1 MNKYDDIKRF
11 MDKTKLEKL
20 DYKELNEK
28 STGESITG
36 SMNQWTLIKQVS
48 ASEDPAGPLDNGRT
62 TQPTPQS
69 ISADEFSLAASQ
81 PVSEPSFTQSPVNQ
95 PQQPLPQA
103 AAAQPVQQN
112 QATPMSSEVP
122 PPAAGFGLL
131 DALRETLPPVPP
143 QPAPVQAAQ
152 PGKHQPVHTAPTFHA
167 QSVIPDNGGSLLDS
181 LRKVMPESAARPAP
195 VQPAPVHTPAPVQQ
209 AAPVRSQSVQPAA
222 PAHQPAPVHKPAP
235 ASAYTTSTAPA
246 TPASPPS
253 ADANQRFKQMF
264 KQRAPQPASAYLH
277 RDTPLQPLLEMI
289 ASCR

>member
-48 ASEDPAGPLDNGRT
+48 ASEEPAGPLDNGRT
-62 TQPTPQS
+62 TQPTPQA
-69 ISADEFSLAASQ
+69 ISADEFSLSAAQAASVHHAAPQ
-81 PVSEPSFTQSPVNQ
+81 PETQP
-95 PQQPLPQA
+95 A
-103 AAAQPVQQN
+103 THAQS
-112 QATPMSSEVP
+112 TPMSSEVA

-131 DALRETLPPVPP
+131 DALRETLPPAPVAS
-143 QPAPVQAAQ
+143 QPAQ
-152 PGKHQPVHTAPTFHA
+152 HQPVHTAPTLHA
-167 QSVIPDNGGSLLDS
+167 QSVIPDSGSGLLDS
-181 LRKVMPESAARPAP
+181 LRKAMPEAPPVQTPAPAP
-195 VQPAPVHTPAPVQQ
+195 VQAQPVPVAQPAPVRAAPPVQQ
-209 AAPVRSQSVQPAA
+209 PAPVRSPL
-222 PAHQPAPVHKPAP
+222 
-235 ASAYTTSTAPA
+235 
-246 TPASPPS
+246 PASPAHVASPAS

>member
-48 ASEDPAGPLDNGRT
+48 ASEDPAGPLDNGRS

-69 ISADEFSLAASQ
+69 ISADEFSLSAAR
-81 PVSEPSFTQSPVNQ
+81 PVNEHQDNRQITQ
-95 PQQPLPQA
+95 PSVA
-103 AAAQPVQQN
+103 HA
-112 QATPMSSEVP
+112 PMFSEVA

-131 DALRETLPPVPP
+131 DALRETLPPAAAPA
-143 QPAPVQAAQ
+143 PAPVQPAQ
-152 PGKHQPVHTAPTFHA
+152 HQPVHPAPTLHA
-167 QSVIPDNGGSLLDS
+167 QSVIPDSGSGLLDS
-181 LRKVMPESAARPAP
+181 LRKAMPEAPKQPAATVYHQPP
-195 VQPAPVHTPAPVQQ
+195 VQPSAPAYSP
-209 AAPVRSQSVQPAA
+209 APVRST
-222 PAHQPAPVHKPAP
+222 APV
-235 ASAYTTSTAPA
+235 ASASPA
-246 TPASPPS
+246 S

-277 RDTPLQPLLEMI
+277 RDTLLQPLLEMI

>member
-48 ASEDPAGPLDNGRT
+48 ASENPAGPLDNGRT

-81 PVSEPSFTQSPVNQ
+81 PMSEPSFTQPPVNQ

-112 QATPMSSEVP
+112 QAAPLSSEVP
-122 PPAAGFGLL
+122 PPVAGFGLL

-143 QPAPVQAAQ
+143 KPAPVQAAQ

-181 LRKVMPESAARPAP
+181 LRKVMPEAPVRPAH
-195 VQPAPVHTPAPVQQ
+195 VQPAPVQQ
-209 AAPVRSQSVQPAA
+209 AAPVRSQPVQPAA
-222 PAHQPAPVHKPAP
+222 PAYQPAP
-235 ASAYTTSTAPA
+235 ASPYTTSTAPVA
-246 TPASPPS
+246 PASPAS

-264 KQRAPQPASAYLH
+264 KQRAPQPVSAYLH

-289 ASCR
+289 ASCS

>member
-48 ASEDPAGPLDNGRT
+48 ASSEKPTGPLDNGRS

-69 ISADEFSLAASQ
+69 ISADEFSLASARPAPENLTQ
-81 PVSEPSFTQSPVNQ
+81 PVLTPQ
-95 PQQPLPQA
+95 PAAPQA
-103 AAAQPVQQN
+103 PYVQPVTHA
-112 QATPMSSEVP
+112 QAEPMSSEVP

-131 DALRETLPPVPP
+131 DALRETLPPA
-143 QPAPVQAAQ
+143 PAPVQPAQ
-152 PGKHQPVHTAPTFHA
+152 HQTVHTAPTLHA
-167 QSVIPDNGGSLLDS
+167 QSVIPDNGSGLLDS
-181 LRKVMPESAARPAP
+181 LRQAMPEAPQQPVAAPVPAQPAPAARAPDPAPRPAP
-195 VQPAPVHTPAPVQQ
+195 IYTSAPVRAPQPASPAPVMPVTPA
-209 AAPVRSQSVQPAA
+209 
-222 PAHQPAPVHKPAP
+222 
-235 ASAYTTSTAPA
+235 
-246 TPASPPS
+246 S

>member
-48 ASEDPAGPLDNGRT
+48 ASEDPAGPLDNGRS

-69 ISADEFSLAASQ
+69 ISADEFLLSAAR
-81 PVSEPSFTQSPVNQ
+81 PVNEHQDNRQIPQSPVTE
-95 PQQPLPQA
+95 A
-103 AAAQPVQQN
+103 
-112 QATPMSSEVP
+112 PMSAEVA

-131 DALRETLPPVPP
+131 DALRETLPPAAAKPA
-143 QPAPVQAAQ
+143 PAPVQPAQ
-152 PGKHQPVHTAPTFHA
+152 HQPVHTAPTLHA
-167 QSVIPDNGGSLLDS
+167 QSVIPDSGTGLLDS
-181 LRKVMPESAARPAP
+181 LRKAMPEVPK
-195 VQPAPVHTPAPVQQ
+195 QPAPVHPAQVQVQQPVQQ
-209 AAPVRSQSVQPAA
+209 PAATVYHQPPVQHSAPAYSPAPVRST
-222 PAHQPAPVHKPAP
+222 APV
-235 ASAYTTSTAPA
+235 ASASPA
-246 TPASPPS
+246 S

>member
-11 MDKTKLEKL
+11 MDKAKLENL

-48 ASEDPAGPLDNGRT
+48 ASEEPAGPLDNGRT

-69 ISADEFSLAASQ
+69 ISADEFLLSD
-81 PVSEPSFTQSPVNQ
+81 
-95 PQQPLPQA
+95 
-103 AAAQPVQQN
+103 AQPVAGHQEPHFSAAGPVPPR
-112 QATPMSSEVP
+112 QATPMSSQVP
-122 PPAAGFGLL
+122 PPPAGFGLL
-131 DALRETLPPVPP
+131 DALRETLPPAPAQPVPLSVPP
-143 QPAPVQAAQ
+143 AQ
-152 PGKHQPVHTAPTFHA
+152 HPSVHAAPTLHA
-167 QSVIPDNGGSLLDS
+167 QSVVPDSGSGLLDS
-181 LRKVMPESAARPAP
+181 LRKAMPEVPSKPASAPLHTPQPVQYAAAPVYYPPPGQNPTPVRSPESASPA
-195 VQPAPVHTPAPVQQ
+195 
-209 AAPVRSQSVQPAA
+209 
-222 PAHQPAPVHKPAP
+222 
-235 ASAYTTSTAPA
+235 
-246 TPASPPS
+246 S

>member
-48 ASEDPAGPLDNGRT
+48 ASEDPAGPLDNGRS

-69 ISADEFSLAASQ
+69 ISADEFSLSAAR
-81 PVSEPSFTQSPVNQ
+81 PVNEHQDNRQITQ
-95 PQQPLPQA
+95 PSVA
-103 AAAQPVQQN
+103 HA
-112 QATPMSSEVP
+112 PMSSEVA

-131 DALRETLPPVPP
+131 DALRETLPPAAAPA
-143 QPAPVQAAQ
+143 PAPVQPAQ
-152 PGKHQPVHTAPTFHA
+152 HQPVHPAPTLHA
-167 QSVIPDNGGSLLDS
+167 QSVIPDSGSGLLDS
-181 LRKVMPESAARPAP
+181 LRKAMPEAPKQPAATVYHQPP
-195 VQPAPVHTPAPVQQ
+195 VQPSAPAYSP
-209 AAPVRSQSVQPAA
+209 APVRST
-222 PAHQPAPVHKPAP
+222 APV
-235 ASAYTTSTAPA
+235 ASASPA
-246 TPASPPS
+246 S

-277 RDTPLQPLLEMI
+277 RDTLLQPLLEMI

>member
-11 MDKTKLEKL
+11 MDKTKLEQL

-48 ASEDPAGPLDNGRT
+48 ASEDPVGPLDNGRS

-69 ISADEFSLAASQ
+69 ISADEFSLSASQ
-81 PVSEPSFTQSPVNQ
+81 QMNELPATHALLN
-95 PQQPLPQA
+95 QQPVPKTPV
-103 AAAQPVQQN
+103 AQPVVH
-112 QATPMSSEVP
+112 AHAAPISSEVP

-131 DALRETLPPVPP
+131 DALRETLPPAP
-143 QPAPVQAAQ
+143 PAPVQATQQ
-152 PGKHQPVHTAPTFHA
+152 PGKHQPVHTAPTLHA
-167 QSVIPDNGGSLLDS
+167 QSVVPDTGSGLLDS
-181 LRKVMPESAARPAP
+181 LRKVMPEAPVSPAP
-195 VQPAPVHTPAPVQQ
+195 VRAPAPVQQ
-209 AAPVRSQSVQPAA
+209 AAQVHSQPVQPAA
-222 PAHQPAPVHKPAP
+222 PAYQPAPVHKPVP
-235 ASAYTTSTAPA
+235 ASPYTTSTAPVA
-246 TPASPPS
+246 HASPAS

-264 KQRAPQPASAYLH
+264 KQRAPQPAGAYLH

>member
-11 MDKTKLEKL
+11 MDKTKLEQL

-48 ASEDPAGPLDNGRT
+48 ASEEPAGPLDNGRT

-69 ISADEFSLAASQ
+69 ISADEFSLSASH
-81 PVSEPSFTQSPVNQ
+81 PVNEIPFTPNPMNQ
-95 PQQPLPQA
+95 QQPLPQTPVV
-103 AAAQPVQQN
+103 QPVEQP
-112 QATPMSSEVP
+112 QAAPMSSEVSA
-122 PPAAGFGLL
+122 PAAGFGLL
-131 DALRETLPPVPP
+131 DALRETLPPVAP
-143 QPAPVQAAQ
+143 QPAPVQATQ

-181 LRKVMPESAARPAP
+181 LRKVMPEAP
-195 VQPAPVHTPAPVQQ
+195 VQPAPAQPAS
-209 AAPVRSQSVQPAA
+209 VRSQPAQPAA
-222 PAHQPAPVHKPAP
+222 PAYQSVPAHKPAP
-235 ASAYTTSTAPA
+235 HSPPATSTAPVSH
-246 TPASPPS
+246 TSPAS

-264 KQRAPQPASAYLH
+264 KQRAPQPAGAYLH

>member
-48 ASEDPAGPLDNGRT
+48 ASEEPAGPLDNGRS

-69 ISADEFSLAASQ
+69 ISADEFSLSAAH
-81 PVSEPSFTQSPVNQ
+81 PVNEH
-95 PQQPLPQA
+95 QA
-103 AAAQPVQQN
+103 AHQIAQPPVTHAQ
-112 QATPMSSEVP
+112 MSSEVT

-131 DALRETLPPVPP
+131 DALRETLPPAAVATNPTSTNP
-143 QPAPVQAAQ
+143 APAAPAPVQTVQPVTQ
-152 PGKHQPVHTAPTFHA
+152 PGQHQPVHTAPTLHA
-167 QSVIPDNGGSLLDS
+167 QSVIPDSGSGLLDS
-181 LRKVMPESAARPAP
+181 LRKAMPEAPKSPVPAQ
-195 VQPAPVHTPAPVQQ
+195 VQPAPVQVSQPVQQ
-209 AAPVRSQSVQPAA
+209 PVATVYHQPPVQNPAPVRS
-222 PAHQPAPVHKPAP
+222 PAPVVSASP
-235 ASAYTTSTAPA
+235 ASA
-246 TPASPPS
+246 
-253 ADANQRFKQMF
+253 DVNQRFKQMF

>member
-11 MDKTKLEKL
+11 MDKAKLENI

-48 ASEDPAGPLDNGRT
+48 ASEEPAGPLDNGRT

-69 ISADEFSLAASQ
+69 ISADEFSLSDVHPVHTQQEPNSSAAR
-81 PVSEPSFTQSPVNQ
+81 PVTQQ
-95 PQQPLPQA
+95 
-103 AAAQPVQQN
+103 
-112 QATPMSSEVP
+112 QATPLSSEVP
-122 PPAAGFGLL
+122 HPPAGFGLL
-131 DALRETLPPVPP
+131 DALRETLPPVPS
-143 QPAPVQAAQ
+143 QPAPVTIQPAQ
-152 PGKHQPVHTAPTFHA
+152 PQPVHTAPVLHA
-167 QSVIPDNGGSLLDS
+167 QSVVPDSGSGLLDS
-181 LRKVMPESAARPAP
+181 LRKAMPAAPSKPAP
-195 VQPAPVHTPAPVQQ
+195 TQVQSVPLQ
-209 AAPVRSQSVQPAA
+209 ASQSVPQPVA
-222 PAHQPAPVHKPAP
+222 PVYHQPPVHNPTPVHSPVPAV
-235 ASAYTTSTAPA
+235 S
-246 TPASPPS
+246 ASPAS

>member
-48 ASEDPAGPLDNGRT
+48 AIEDPAGPLDNGRS

-69 ISADEFSLAASQ
+69 ISADEFSLSAAR
-81 PVSEPSFTQSPVNQ
+81 PVNEHQDNRQITQ
-95 PQQPLPQA
+95 PSVA
-103 AAAQPVQQN
+103 HA
-112 QATPMSSEVP
+112 PMSSEVA

-131 DALRETLPPVPP
+131 DALRETLPPAAAPA
-143 QPAPVQAAQ
+143 PAPVQPAQ
-152 PGKHQPVHTAPTFHA
+152 HQPVHPALTLHA
-167 QSVIPDNGGSLLDS
+167 QSVIPDSGSGLLDS
-181 LRKVMPESAARPAP
+181 LRKAMPEAPKQPAPNP
-195 VQPAPVHTPAPVQQ
+195 VQPAPVQGLQPVQQ
-209 AAPVRSQSVQPAA
+209 PAATVYHQPPVQPSAPAYSPAPVRST
-222 PAHQPAPVHKPAP
+222 APV
-235 ASAYTTSTAPA
+235 ASASPA
-246 TPASPPS
+246 S

-277 RDTPLQPLLEMI
+277 RDTLLQPLLEMI

>member
-48 ASEDPAGPLDNGRT
+48 ASEDPVGPLDNGRT

-69 ISADEFSLAASQ
+69 ISADEFSLSASH
-81 PVSEPSFTQSPVNQ
+81 PVNDIPFTQNPVNQ
-95 PQQPLPQA
+95 QQPLPQVPV
-103 AAAQPVQQN
+103 AQPVEQPQS
-112 QATPMSSEVP
+112 APMSSEVP
-122 PPAAGFGLL
+122 APAAGFGLL

-143 QPAPVQAAQ
+143 QPAPVQASQ

-167 QSVIPDNGGSLLDS
+167 QSVIPDSGSGLLDS
-181 LRKVMPESAARPAP
+181 LRKVMPEAP
-195 VQPAPVHTPAPVQQ
+195 VQPATAQPAPVQQ
-209 AAPVRSQSVQPAA
+209 AAQVRSQPVQPAA
-222 PAHQPAPVHKPAP
+222 PAYQPAPAHKPAP
-235 ASAYTTSTAPA
+235 ASPYATSTAPVSH
-246 TPASPPS
+246 ASPAS

-264 KQRAPQPASAYLH
+264 KQRAPQPAGAYLH

>member
-11 MDKTKLEKL
+11 MDKTKLEQL

-48 ASEDPAGPLDNGRT
+48 ASEDPVGPLDNGRS

-69 ISADEFSLAASQ
+69 ISADEFSLSASQ
-81 PVSEPSFTQSPVNQ
+81 PVNELPTTHAPLN
-95 PQQPLPQA
+95 QQPVPQA
-103 AAAQPVQQN
+103 PAAQPVAHT
-112 QATPMSSEVP
+112 QATPISSEVP

-131 DALRETLPPVPP
+131 EALRETLPPAPP
-143 QPAPVQAAQ
+143 QPAPVPAAQ
-152 PGKHQPVHTAPTFHA
+152 PGKHQPVHAAPTLHA
-167 QSVIPDNGGSLLDS
+167 QSVVPDTGSGLLDS
-181 LRKVMPESAARPAP
+181 LRKVMPEAPVPPAP
-195 VQPAPVHTPAPVQQ
+195 VQAPAPVQQ
-209 AAPVRSQSVQPAA
+209 AAPPRSQPVQPAVPVYQPA
-222 PAHQPAPVHKPAP
+222 PVHQPAPVSP
-235 ASAYTTSTAPA
+235 YTTSTTPVTHAAPA
-246 TPASPPS
+246 S

-264 KQRAPQPASAYLH
+264 KQRAPQPAGAYLH